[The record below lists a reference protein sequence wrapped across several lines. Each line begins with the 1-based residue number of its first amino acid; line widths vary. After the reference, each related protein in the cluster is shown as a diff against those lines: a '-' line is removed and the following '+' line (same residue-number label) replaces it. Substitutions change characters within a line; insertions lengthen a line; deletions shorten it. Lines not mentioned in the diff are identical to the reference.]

1 MRATRAYIA
10 SAGTAAVMLAG
21 AAVCMLVLVS
31 AYVAFGSWPGQA
43 SGKEV
48 DQVLLNDVVRAKPQE
63 VAVGAEAVKLARR
76 AEVKRQI
83 AQARGRGRNGAGR
96 TKNGETVARTPAGTV
111 APTGAAGPVAAAPG
125 GGDSRGSGP
134 AGAVQE
140 QTRNVTQKVQDTTQD
155 VTNGVT
161 NTVQNTADQTTG
173 QVNQVVDQV
182 VGDVQQQTQTTTQQV
197 QNTVDTTTQTVT
209 NTVGGLLP

>member
-1 MRATRAYIA
+1 
-10 SAGTAAVMLAG
+10 MLAG

-43 SGKEV
+43 SGKQV
-48 DQVLLNDVVRAKPQE
+48 DQVLLNDVVRAKPQK
-63 VAVGAEAVKLARR
+63 VAVGAEAMKLARR

-83 AQARGRGRNGAGR
+83 AQARGGGRNGAGR
-96 TKNGETVARTPAGTV
+96 TGNGETVARNPAGTV

-125 GGDSRGSGP
+125 GGDSRGP

-140 QTRNVTQKVQDTTQD
+140 QTRNVTQNVQDTTQD

-197 QNTVDTTTQTVT
+197 QSTVDSTTQTVT

>member
-1 MRATRAYIA
+1 
-10 SAGTAAVMLAG
+10 MLAG

-43 SGKEV
+43 SGKQV
-48 DQVLLNDVVRAKPQE
+48 DPVLLNDVVRAKPHT

-83 AQARGRGRNGAGR
+83 AQAQRGRNGVGR

-125 GGDSRGSGP
+125 GGGDSRGSGP

-140 QTRNVTQKVQDTTQD
+140 QTRNVTQNVQDTTQD
-155 VTNGVT
+155 VTN
-161 NTVQNTADQTTG
+161 TVQPTVDQTTG

-182 VGDVQQQTQTTTQQV
+182 VGDIQQQTQTTTQQV
-197 QNTVDTTTQTVT
+197 QNTVDSTTQTVT
-209 NTVGGLLP
+209 NTVGGLLPPP